1 MERYAIIHH
10 KFPREFVLL
19 QGTGC
24 RWGKCSFCDYH
35 TDVSE
40 NPYELNKSVLS
51 QVTGRY
57 GVLDVINSGSGI
69 ELDCNTIDLIKQ
81 VVREQNIHTL
91 WFEMHYM
98 YRNHLRQFAQQ
109 FFPAVVKFRCGIE
122 TFDAD
127 LRNKWNKGV
136 SSEVSAEDVARY
148 FQGVCLMCGTVGE
161 TRDRILNDIQLAK
174 RHFEYISVNLF
185 NANSTKVV
193 PDADIQQW
201 FINELYP
208 SICNDSLIEVLIN
221 NTDLGVG

>member
-1 MERYAIIHH
+1 MERYAIIHE

-24 RWGKCSFCDYH
+24 RWSKCSFCDYH

-40 NPYELNKSVLS
+40 NPYVVNKKVLS
-51 QVTGRY
+51 QVTGQY

-69 ELDCNTIDLIKQ
+69 ELDKDTIALINQIVK
-81 VVREQNIHTL
+81 EKKIHTL

-98 YRNHLRQFAQQ
+98 YRNHLERFAQQ
-109 FFPAVVKFRCGIE
+109 FAPTKMKFRCGIE

-148 FQGVCLMCGTVGE
+148 FQGVCLLCGTVGE
-161 TRDRILNDIQLAK
+161 SRNRILNDIQLAK
-174 RHFEYISVNLF
+174 QYFEYISVNLF
-185 NANSTKVV
+185 NANSTSVI

-201 FINELYP
+201 FVDEVYP
-208 SICNDSLIEVLIN
+208 TICDDSLIEVLIN

>member
-1 MERYAIIHH
+1 MERYAIIHE

-24 RWGKCSFCDYH
+24 RWGKCTFCDYH
-35 TDVSE
+35 TDVSD
-40 NPYELNKSVLS
+40 NPFEVNKGVLA
-51 QVTGRY
+51 QVTGHY

-69 ELDCNTIDLIKQ
+69 ELDCDTIDLIKQ

-98 YRNHLRQFAQQ
+98 YRNHLQQFAQQ
-109 FFPAVVKFRCGIE
+109 FFPTVVKFRCGIE

-136 SSEVSAEDVARY
+136 PSEVSAEDVARY

-161 TRDRILNDIQLAK
+161 SRDRILNDIQLAK
-174 RHFEYISVNLF
+174 RNFEYVSVNLF
-185 NANSTKVV
+185 NANSTNVI
-193 PDADIQQW
+193 PDADIRKW
-201 FINELYP
+201 FINEVYP